1 MTITWYPLH
10 FWDRGWHLLMIM
22 RQNTRKASNVV
33 DLWTN
38 YVHNSFYAKIFGSI
52 QDHTLQIVKTSF
64 MHDVLSPNYVQK
76 YRCKHKFQLQ
86 KYFLSQVYLKI
97 D

>member
-1 MTITWYPLH
+1 MFYEQIMYTIH
-10 FWDRGWHLLMIM
+10 FMQKYLDKFKTIYF
-22 RQNTRKASNVV
+22 K
-33 DLWTN
+33 
-38 YVHNSFYAKIFGSI
+38 
-52 QDHTLQIVKTSF
+52 IVKTSF
-64 MHDVLSPNYVQK
+64 MHDVLSTNYVQK